1 MTGRLFVLVGSC
13 AAVAAGQDVISFERH
28 FPGAVPERFEVR
40 VGRDGRAN
48 YLEPGED
55 PVDLVAGA
63 DEVGPLFE
71 KAAAL
76 QYFAKALASSRKVA
90 STGRKV
96 LRYESGGEVRG
107 EAVFDYSEIKEAREV
122 ASWFVRLAET
132 NQHLQEL
139 ERAYRF
145 DRLGVNQA
153 LVALEQA
160 YDRERVAAP
169 AALAPILCRITGH
182 QRIVHLARA
191 RAGGLLERMRAHT
204 GSELPCD

>member
-1 MTGRLFVLVGSC
+1 MTARLLVLAVLC
-13 AAVAAGQDVISFERH
+13 AAVASGQDVIFFERH

-40 VGRDGRAN
+40 VGRDGRAT

-55 PVDLVAGA
+55 PVELVAGE

-71 KAAAL
+71 QAAAL
-76 QYFAKALASSRKVA
+76 RYFDKELASSRKVA

-107 EAVFDYSEIKEAREV
+107 EAVFDYSETREAREV

-132 NQHLQEL
+132 HQHLQEL

-160 YDRERVAAP
+160 YDRNRVAAP
-169 AALAPILCRITGH
+169 AVLAPILCRITAH

-191 RAGGLLERMRAHT
+191 RAEGLLERMRAQT
-204 GSELPCD
+204 GSQLPCD